1 MKRIILSAI
10 ALVFGLGIASA
21 QAPNNSKQPAV
32 KTEKKE
38 MQVVPA
44 PKQGQPVKAVAPTS
58 ETKPATKLETVPA
71 VKPRVEAT
79 TPSSKPTQA
88 PATKA
93 ESKKPTTISPAGTT
107 TKTKK
112 DGTPDKRYKE
122 NKNLKKDG
130 TPDMRYKQNQPAS
143 PKNDGTKKK

>member
-1 MKRIILSAI
+1 MKRIILSSL
-10 ALVFGLGIASA
+10 ALLLGFGIVAA
-21 QAPNNSKQPAV
+21 QSPSNSKQPAV

-38 MQVVPA
+38 VKAVPA
-44 PKQGQPVKAVAPTS
+44 PKQAQPVKAVVPTS
-58 ETKPATKLETVPA
+58 ATKPA
-71 VKPRVEAT
+71 VKQEV
-79 TPSSKPTQA
+79 S
-88 PATKA
+88 PATNPKA
-93 ESKKPTTISPAGTT
+93 NEVSGTKADPNSTPRISPAGPT

-130 TPDMRYKQNQPAS
+130 TPDMRYKENKPAS